1 MKRIFILLIVAA
13 TTLMNNA
20 CGKKDDSNS
29 VRQLNATEQK
39 LVGKWKEAKIIQL
52 DAQGKE
58 ITSEVKKCYSFEF
71 FADGKGNWL
80 LDKDAI
86 CQDGNNWTKRTIE
99 WKVEN
104 NTLILFNLDGGENY
118 LKFNGIGGLEIASI
132 NENVF
137 EFYMPVSE
145 NIKGFYD
152 PKMDKLMYHYE
163 RVK

>member
-13 TTLMNNA
+13 ATLMNNA

-71 FADGKGNWL
+71 FADGKGHWL
-80 LDKDAI
+80 LDEDAI

-145 NIKGFYD
+145 NIKGYYD